1 MSYIH
6 TYILHI
12 TGFRMN
18 DKEKIEGFRK
28 VLSTLSKEELV
39 DVSGNFNLPTSGK
52 KEKLV
57 EIISKNL
64 TVLEDIIETI
74 VKESPKYVL
83 IEVCEIL
90 GIESDASVSELKQ
103 QILQKLDE
111 VIDNKDLQKQIRF
124 LDIALDY
131 DDLDDMLDEF
141 ELPASGKK
149 SDLCELIA
157 KNDSVMLS
165 SFVFWKSISAK
176 DEVEDCCDS
185 LGIKS
190 DGVRKDLETRI
201 EDYLFKKEKNVSN
214 NIESETND
222 RKKRNISKNKKDNYD
237 YDRVFLEI
245 IDTIRSELEP
255 EPCRDEKEL
264 QGNLKTFLTTKYP
277 EKSVER
283 EIRASIAHDISEGKL
298 DFLIEDKYVIELK
311 LAKDNHTLQSFLGQL
326 LGYQKIYPQIAALL
340 LFDDT
345 KMNEKQIQH
354 YVGEYNEYGIP
365 SIVLYG
371 RITKTPRRRF
381 VGAMDAD

>member
-1 MSYIH
+1 MQLD
-6 TYILHI
+6 T
-12 TGFRMN
+12 
-18 DKEKIEGFRK
+18 IEGFRK
-28 VLSTLSKEELV
+28 VLNSLNKEDLV
-39 DVSGNFNLPTSGK
+39 KLFNNSYIPSSGK

-57 EIISKNL
+57 ENTLKNSTFLERIIKK
-64 TVLEDIIETI
+64 TVR
-74 VKESPKYVL
+74 ESYKDDL
-83 IEVCEIL
+83 IEICEDL
-90 GIESDASVSELKQ
+90 GIESDGSTSELKDH
-103 QILQKLDE
+103 ILLELDE
-111 VIDNKDLQKQIRF
+111 TIDNKDLQKQINF
-124 LDIALDY
+124 LNAALSCSEYLDK
-131 DDLDDMLDEF
+131 DDLADKLEDNG
-141 ELPASGKK
+141 LPTSGKK
-149 SDLCELIA
+149 SELIELIA
-157 KNDSVMLS
+157 KNDSVMEG
-165 SFVFWKSISAK
+165 VFSICKENSGIEEIK
-176 DEVEDCCDS
+176 DCCEE

-283 EIRASIAHDISEGKL
+283 EIQAYTTSDTSKGKI
-298 DFLIEDKYVIELK
+298 DFLIDNKYVIELK
-311 LAKDNHTLQSFLGQL
+311 LAKNNHTLQSFLGQL
-326 LGYQKIYPQIAALL
+326 LGYQKVYPQIAALL

>member
-1 MSYIH
+1 M
-6 TYILHI
+6 TDL
-12 TGFRMN
+12 
-18 DKEKIEGFRK
+18 EGFRK
-28 VLSTLSKEELV
+28 VLNSLNKEDLE
-39 DVSGNFNLPTSGK
+39 DVLADSYIPSSGK
-52 KEKLV
+52 KEKVV
-57 EIISKNL
+57 ENILKNSTFLERIIKK
-64 TVLEDIIETI
+64 TVR
-74 VKESPKYVL
+74 ESYKDDL
-83 IEVCEIL
+83 IEMCEHL
-90 GIESDASVSELKQ
+90 GIESDGSTSELKQ

-111 VIDNKDLQKQIRF
+111 TIDNKDLQKQIKFLNVAISCSEF
-124 LDIALDY
+124 LDKE
-131 DDLDDMLDEF
+131 DLVEILEAND
-141 ELPASGKK
+141 LPTSGKK
-149 SDLCELIA
+149 SELIELIA
-157 KNDSVMLS
+157 KNDSIMED
-165 SFVFWKSISAK
+165 VFNDWKGESGK
-176 DEVEDCCDS
+176 DEIEVWCEE

-283 EIRASIAHDISEGKL
+283 EIQAYTTSDTSKGKI
-298 DFLIEDKYVIELK
+298 DFLIDNKYVIELK
-311 LAKDNHTLQSFLGQL
+311 LAKNNHTLQSFLGQL

-345 KMNEKQIQH
+345 KMNERQIQH